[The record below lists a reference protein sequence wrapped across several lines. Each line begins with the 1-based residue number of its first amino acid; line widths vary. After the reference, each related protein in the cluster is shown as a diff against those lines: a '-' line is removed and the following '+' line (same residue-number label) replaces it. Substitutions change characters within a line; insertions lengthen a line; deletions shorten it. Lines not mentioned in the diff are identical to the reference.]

1 MLSPVAAAR
10 FMPLA
15 RCFPARQASE
25 GQNRPEMLTFAH
37 PPARAGLEK
46 LSKSAISGRALA
58 TVAETV
64 ANG

>member
-46 LSKSAISGRALA
+46 LSKSAISGRAS
-58 TVAETV
+58 
-64 ANG
+64 